1 MKTQYRL
8 VLAGI
13 LLLMPAQTL
22 TVYAGSLNGNEQEL
36 LGVISGTET
45 YNGQTYRVKAEYI
58 EQARAYFMQD
68 DVDITD
74 EQKQEALQTMY
85 GSIGQG
91 VTDGYLE
98 PVGGSGSVYKGE
110 SGSGSAQSG
119 GSVSGGNAE
128 AGAGHGTGG
137 TLEETVPAET
147 EPETTLAPVVLA
159 LEKVQETPAGD
170 PIRDFPLEE
179 FPSAERTGFLK
190 AVSAVSGACLA
201 VLTAAA
207 ARLGLFRHHYSKKGR
222 QK

>member
-119 GSVSGGNAE
+119 GSVSGGKRGLSDQRNAGRLYE
-128 AGAGHGTGG
+128 DR
-137 TLEETVPAET
+137 PA
-147 EPETTLAPVVLA
+147 VFS
-159 LEKVQETPAGD
+159 GD
-170 PIRDFPLEE
+170 RYTY
-179 FPSAERTGFLK
+179 RH
-190 AVSAVSGACLA
+190 
-201 VLTAAA
+201 
-207 ARLGLFRHHYSKKGR
+207 GLFGH
-222 QK
+222 